1 MISLASR
8 NNSMCLILT
17 RIQVLPSPRELAV
30 VPEAVPCAVAVVV
43 AVVAPCVV
51 VAAALPEDVVVPGV
65 VASVV
70 VAVVVSAVVSR
81 GVVAEEDLV
90 VEASADGRQSLSCLV
105 VLSSYGVMGNGSFYR
120 NLFVSIFL
128 CILGKICCFSVR
140 RGCRES
146 QPSNSCIATIDYAE
160 YCSFIICFRSS
171 KTP

>member
-1 MISLASR
+1 M
-8 NNSMCLILT
+8 
-17 RIQVLPSPRELAV
+17 

-43 AVVAPCVV
+43 AVVPPCVV

-70 VAVVVSAVVSR
+70 VAVVASAVVSAVVSR

-160 YCSFIICFRSS
+160 YCSFIIWFWSS
-171 KTP
+171 KKP